1 MRLLKQAAMFA
12 ALILVAV
19 PILWPVAAF
28 AQALATDA
36 IVITEPTLMQQLLTA
51 ILPAV
56 GVLISAI
63 LLYGAAILK
72 QKTGID
78 IEAKHREALQSALMN
93 GILFALQKA
102 GWVSGQPVSSSIL
115 ESLLPT
121 ARSYVESSV
130 PDALA
135 KFGIDPATTVG
146 KAALDRLLTPKLP
159 VAAGTVMP
167 NGDTLIGRA
176 S

>member
-1 MRLLKQAAMFA
+1 MRLLKQAAIVA
-12 ALILVAV
+12 ALIFVTLGALFPAV
-19 PILWPVAAF
+19 AF
-28 AQALATDA
+28 AQELAAGA
-36 IVITEPTLMQQLLTA
+36 IVVTEPTFMQQLLTA

-63 LLYGAAILK
+63 LLYGAAVLK

-93 GILFALQKA
+93 GILFALQRA
-102 GWVSGQPVSSSIL
+102 GWVQGQPVDG
-115 ESLLPT
+115 LLAQ

-130 PDALA
+130 PDAL
-135 KFGIDPATTVG
+135 KQFGIDAATSAG
-146 KAALDRLLTPKLP
+146 RAQLDRLLTPKLP
-159 VAAGTVMP
+159 VPPGTVMP
-167 NGDTLIGRA
+167 NGDVLIGRV